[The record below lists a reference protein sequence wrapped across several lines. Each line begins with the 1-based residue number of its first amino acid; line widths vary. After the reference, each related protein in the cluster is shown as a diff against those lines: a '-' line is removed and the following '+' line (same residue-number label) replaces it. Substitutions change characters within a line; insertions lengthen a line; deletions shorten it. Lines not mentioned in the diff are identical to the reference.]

1 MANETEVER
10 LVVRIV
16 GDANSLLSS
25 LKASTA
31 GVTNFAREAESLDGD
46 GRRGGRRSGAL
57 IARGVEIIVDKF
69 RELGRESLAAF
80 ERHQDTTVRLTAM
93 VTANKCAVESTLRS
107 YEEFSDQVSRNT
119 TAGKCRS
126 RACCRSPRATA

>member
-31 GVTNFAREAESLDGD
+31 GVTNFAREAE
-46 GRRGGRRSGAL
+46 R
-57 IARGVEIIVDKF
+57 
-69 RELGRESLAAF
+69 
-80 ERHQDTTVRLTAM
+80 
-93 VTANKCAVESTLRS
+93 
-107 YEEFSDQVSRNT
+107 
-119 TAGKCRS
+119 
-126 RACCRSPRATA
+126 